1 MGTES
6 LLRRETGR
14 GVCRLSKAS
23 QAEASAQ
30 DGGGGRACSQH
41 MGKWPEGED
50 AFPPARSL
58 ETGGERRTSKLVA
71 SRETGIRSSQAGL
84 LTVTALLSQRAEEN
98 HGGRAAQPKT
108 GRFAS

>member
-1 MGTES
+1 M
-6 LLRRETGR
+6 
-14 GVCRLSKAS
+14 SKAS

-84 LTVTALLSQRAEEN
+84 TATALLSQRAEEN